1 MKPKYKT
8 TARNSKAT
16 SKPKVVSSKNQPL
29 KIAQKQ
35 ETLPSTTRLPSK
47 PKYDIKPLVLS
58 QNSAAFNIQQRRKFL
73 RQNPSNRHSV
83 SSKEDFGKT
92 TTDKIK
98 LNKNALTNKYS
109 LTSSNNDLKQSI
121 IKKVIKVDN
130 NNNNN
135 NQDSLTL
142 KSIQQ
147 LGEMFRTS
155 NLKRTIII
163 DNDGNTNLNFNFNK
177 ICCKE
182 DKNKTDFNKEVQP
195 TQYTSEKI
203 TENNI
208 NDKDKESPEIPLFVN
223 SNNTDSE
230 RLNTEEKE
238 KKEEIFEEENRMKE
252 YGMIFNLLNNNIEQ
266 MKNLFNNNI
275 KKGNNKQNTK
285 TNVVKENPF
294 LVKQKEV
301 YQNIITSKEREE
313 IENVQKMIITSSIE
327 INQENAQQQKQQ
339 NIINQ
344 PNSFLESC
352 IQDDFYQSLAKVTP
366 INMNSSFDF
375 NSMLN
380 INNNEDVSNLF
391 SGMEQTECDNE
402 EKNNNVY
409 LLRRNSLNPHFLL
422 HSKQKM
428 RNNPFIKF
436 SNSPY
441 NINNEIQNKDDDK
454 KCTLF

>member
-8 TARNSKAT
+8 TTRNSKAT

-35 ETLPSTTRLPSK
+35 ESLPSTTRLPSK
-47 PKYDIKPLVLS
+47 PKTDIKPLVLN

-83 SSKEDFGKT
+83 SSKEDFGKAI
-92 TTDKIK
+92 TDKIK
-98 LNKNALTNKYS
+98 LTKNTLPNKYS

-135 NQDSLTL
+135 KQDPLTL

-163 DNDGNTNLNFNFNK
+163 DNDGNTNLNFNFNN

-223 SNNTDSE
+223 SNNSNSE

-275 KKGNNKQNTK
+275 TNGNNKQQTK
-285 TNVVKENPF
+285 TNAVKENPF
-294 LVKQKEV
+294 LIKQKEV
-301 YQNIITSKEREE
+301 YQNIIITSKEREE
-313 IENVQKMIITSSIE
+313 IENVQKMISSSSIR
-327 INQENAQQQKQQ
+327 INQENTQQQKQQ

-352 IQDDFYQSLAKVTP
+352 IQDDFYQSLAKVAP

-375 NSMLN
+375 NSILN

-428 RNNPFIKF
+428 KI
-436 SNSPY
+436 
-441 NINNEIQNKDDDK
+441 
-454 KCTLF
+454 